1 MPCAVTSLTLYNIGE
16 RYLEVVRVSDEIQER
31 VVGDITIKIDRS
43 ICVGF
48 GHCID
53 EAQEAFRLED
63 DNLVTFADPDLV
75 ARDRLVAAC
84 EACPVGALSVVGAA
98 GEQLV

>member
-1 MPCAVTSLTLYNIGE
+1 MLDDVE
-16 RYLEVVRVSDEIQER
+16 ER
-31 VVGDITIKIDRS
+31 VIGDLTIRIDRS

-53 EAQEAFRLED
+53 EAPEAFRLAD
-63 DNLVTFADPDLV
+63 SNLVHFAEPDRV
-75 ARDRLVAAC
+75 ERDRLVAAC
-84 EACPVGALSVVGAA
+84 EACPVGALSAVSAT

>member
-1 MPCAVTSLTLYNIGE
+1 MLELTE
-16 RYLEVVRVSDEIQER
+16 ER
-31 VVGDITIKIDRS
+31 VVGDLTIKIDRS

-53 EAQEAFRLED
+53 EAAEAFRLRDE
-63 DNLVTFADPDLV
+63 NLVEFAEPERV
-75 ARDRLVAAC
+75 ARDQLVAAC
-84 EACPVGALSVVGAA
+84 EACPVGALSAVTTA

>member
-1 MPCAVTSLTLYNIGE
+1 MPE
-16 RYLEVVRVSDEIQER
+16 EIEER
-31 VVGDITIKIDRS
+31 VVGDLTIKIDRS

-53 EAQEAFRLED
+53 EAPDAFRLED
-63 DNLVTFADPDLV
+63 DNLVAFAEPEQV

-84 EACPVGALSVVGAA
+84 EACPVGALSAVTAA

>member
-1 MPCAVTSLTLYNIGE
+1 M
-16 RYLEVVRVSDEIQER
+16 LEEIQER
-31 VVGDITIKIDRS
+31 AIGDIRIKIDRS

-53 EAQEAFRLED
+53 EAQDAFRLED
-63 DNLVTFADPDLV
+63 DNLVTFAEPEKV

-84 EACPVGALSVVGAA
+84 EACPVGALSAVTAQ

>member
-1 MPCAVTSLTLYNIGE
+1 
-16 RYLEVVRVSDEIQER
+16 LEVNDVLEETEER
-31 VVGDITIKIDRS
+31 VIGDLMIKIDRS

-53 EAQEAFRLED
+53 EAPDAFELD
-63 DNLVTFADPDLV
+63 DNLVSFANPDGV

-84 EACPVGALSVVGAA
+84 EACPVGALSVVTTA

>member
-1 MPCAVTSLTLYNIGE
+1 VL
-16 RYLEVVRVSDEIQER
+16 DEIEER
-31 VVGDITIKIDRS
+31 VVGDLTIRIDRS

-63 DNLVTFADPDLV
+63 DNLVTFAEPERV
-75 ARDRLVAAC
+75 TRDRLVAAC
-84 EACPVGALSVVGAA
+84 EACPVGALSAVTAS

>member
-1 MPCAVTSLTLYNIGE
+1 ML
-16 RYLEVVRVSDEIQER
+16 DEIEER
-31 VVGDITIKIDRS
+31 VVGDLTIRIDRS

-53 EAQEAFRLED
+53 EAEEAFHLRD
-63 DNLVTFADPDLV
+63 DNLVAFAEPGQV
-75 ARDRLVAAC
+75 PRDRLLAAC
-84 EACPVGALSVVGAA
+84 EACPVGALSAVSAA

>member
-1 MPCAVTSLTLYNIGE
+1 
-16 RYLEVVRVSDEIQER
+16 LEVAPVSEEIQQR

-53 EAQEAFRLED
+53 EAQEAFHLDD
-63 DNLVTFADPDLV
+63 DNLVTFADPEKV
-75 ARDRLVAAC
+75 ERERLIAAC
-84 EACPVGALSVVGAA
+84 EACPVGALSAVAA
-98 GEQLV
+98 SGEQLV

>member
-1 MPCAVTSLTLYNIGE
+1 MLEETEEREIGDLTI
-16 RYLEVVRVSDEIQER
+16 R
-31 VVGDITIKIDRS
+31 IDRT

-53 EAQEAFRLED
+53 EAHDAFRLD
-63 DNLVTFADPDLV
+63 DNLVAFADPDSV

-84 EACPVGALSVVGAA
+84 EACPVGALSVVTAA

>member
-1 MPCAVTSLTLYNIGE
+1 MLEEIEE
-16 RYLEVVRVSDEIQER
+16 RG
-31 VVGDITIKIDRS
+31 VGDITIRIDRS

-53 EAQEAFRLED
+53 EAQEAFRLD
-63 DNLVTFADPDLV
+63 DNLVAFADPDGV

-84 EACPVGALSVVGAA
+84 EACPVGALSVVTAT

>member
-1 MPCAVTSLTLYNIGE
+1 MA
-16 RYLEVVRVSDEIQER
+16 EIEER
-31 VVGDITIKIDRS
+31 VVGDLAVRIDRS

-53 EAQEAFRLED
+53 EAAEAFELTD
-63 DNLVTFADPDLV
+63 DNLVSFREPEQV
-75 ARDRLVAAC
+75 ERERLVAAC
-84 EACPVGALSVVGAA
+84 EACPVGALSVATTS

>member
-1 MPCAVTSLTLYNIGE
+1 ML
-16 RYLEVVRVSDEIQER
+16 DEIEER
-31 VVGDITIKIDRS
+31 VVGDLTIRIDRS

-63 DNLVTFADPDLV
+63 DNLVTFAEPERV
-75 ARDRLVAAC
+75 TRDRLVAAC
-84 EACPVGALSVVGAA
+84 EACPVGALSAVTAS

>member
-1 MPCAVTSLTLYNIGE
+1 M
-16 RYLEVVRVSDEIQER
+16 LEETEER
-31 VVGDITIKIDRS
+31 VIGDLTIKIDRS

-53 EAQEAFRLED
+53 EAHDAFQLD
-63 DNLVTFADPDLV
+63 DNLVAFADPDRV
-75 ARDRLVAAC
+75 ARDQLIAAC
-84 EACPVGALSVVGAA
+84 EACPVGALSVVTAA